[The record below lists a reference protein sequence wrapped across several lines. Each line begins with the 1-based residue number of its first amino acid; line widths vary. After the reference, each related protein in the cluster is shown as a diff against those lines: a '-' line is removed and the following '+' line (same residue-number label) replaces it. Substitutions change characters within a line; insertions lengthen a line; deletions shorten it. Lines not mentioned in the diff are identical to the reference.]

1 MNETIK
7 EETNMDEMKK
17 EETMEKEV
25 SFLALVSFGNLQI
38 EKVTPKTA
46 ARIIE
51 GLENEFKAL
60 GDGFVKHFGDSADQ
74 KMLGGLCWKQIL
86 KMDRKTF
93 NKGFN
98 EIGITYKSEEEFNRI
113 RDGKTEFQGK
123 MYCRVKT
130 SYKKRTFYYI
140 NDELVESLIK
150 TFPNNRELAL
160 AE

>member
-1 MNETIK
+1 MGK
-7 EETNMDEMKK
+7 EGKTNMDKMKN
-17 EETMEKEV
+17 EETVEKEDRL
-25 SFLALVSFGNLQI
+25 LALVLFVKLQI
-38 EKVTPKTA
+38 EKVKPETA

-51 GLENEFKAL
+51 GLENGFKAL

-74 KMLGGLCWKQIL
+74 KMLGGSCWKQIL
-86 KMDRKTF
+86 RMNRETF

-123 MYCRVKT
+123 LYCRVKT

-150 TFPNNRELAL
+150 TYVNNQELAL
-160 AE
+160 AK